1 MLTTFSAGATKQI
14 PSRAILAVELGWGGG
29 NRDHHERMTMLL
41 ERQSQLAQLDNL
53 LTEAARG
60 RGRVAALSGEA
71 GAGKSTLVDAF
82 VSGAGQEARIFR
94 SACEDLSIP
103 DPLGP
108 LYDLAREAQWAM
120 PQAVDARQ
128 GQRLPLFSDA
138 LDVFEARTGATL
150 LVIEDLHWADD
161 ATLDFVRFLGR
172 RIANTHIV
180 LLVTARTDRSEG
192 QMRVR
197 RALGEIPSG
206 SVARIDVPL
215 LSEAAVLSL
224 ADAAGRDGDAIYR
237 ATAGNAFFV
246 TELLSAE
253 NETALPASVRDAV
266 LARAERLSAG
276 ARSMLDAVS
285 VFPRRADAWALQG
298 LCGVASAGQLAE
310 CVSNGLLDDL
320 GDGYAFRHDIARRAI
335 ETMLTTSHRRE
346 FNQRALTAMLE
357 KGDIATAR
365 LVHHAV
371 EAHNLEAVRELA
383 PVAAREASRIGA
395 HRDAAGYYEV
405 ALRQADGLPM
415 EERAGLYENY
425 AFECHLIGRIAEAI
439 EAQQQARALQRAL
452 GNTLKEGDSLR
463 CLSRFAY
470 LMGDREAADQF
481 GAQAVALLE
490 TTPAGPELAM
500 AYSNLSQLA
509 MLAERLDE
517 TLSLGDKAIR
527 LAEQV
532 DRPDIVCHALNNVGA
547 AEQWLDLPSARLHL
561 ARSLEIALEQN
572 FQEHVARAFTNCAC
586 SEMNQLDY
594 NQAQSFLDRGI
605 DYCVENDLATWRDY
619 MRGVRA
625 QLLLRY
631 GRWDEAAAE
640 ALEVVTN
647 DRAAAL
653 VRYPALVAL
662 AKLRLR
668 RGDPSA
674 EPLLAEMKRFL
685 EKGAE
690 LQRLLPYAAVVAE
703 QAWLGEAEEDEALRL
718 IDLAES
724 LSPKPAVFAELAS
737 WRRLLVPAIG
747 PGDTSGMAAPYRM
760 LLEGDWQG
768 AADLWAAMD
777 APFERGLALVQGDEA
792 AQRSALEIFENLGA
806 RPVAQHVRDLM
817 RRNGVN
823 HIARGPRRTTRANS
837 AGLTLRQMEVLQ
849 LIERGFS
856 NKRIADHLAISP
868 KTVDHH
874 VSAVLGKLDAI
885 SRGEATAAARD
896 SGLI

>member
-1 MLTTFSAGATKQI
+1 
-14 PSRAILAVELGWGGG
+14 
-29 NRDHHERMTMLL
+29 MLL
-41 ERQSQLAQLDNL
+41 ERQTQLEQLDGL
-53 LTEAARG
+53 LAEAARG
-60 RGRVAALSGEA
+60 RGSVVALSGEA
-71 GAGKSTLVDAF
+71 GAGKTALVEAF
-82 VSGAGQEARIFR
+82 VAGAAKATRILR

-120 PQAVDARQ
+120 PQAIDARQ
-128 GQRLPLFSDA
+128 GQRLPLFSGA
-138 LDVFEARTGATL
+138 LDVFETRTQPTL

-172 RIANTHIV
+172 RIANTHILV
-180 LLVTARTDRSEG
+180 LLTARTDRSEG
-192 QMRVR
+192 QARVR

-206 SVARIDVPL
+206 NVARIDVPL

-224 ADAAGRDGDAIYR
+224 ASAAGRDGDAIYR
-237 ATAGNAFFV
+237 VTAGNAFFV
-246 TELLSAE
+246 TELLCAD
-253 NETALPASVRDAV
+253 NEMTPPASVRDAV
-266 LARAERLSAG
+266 VARAERLSAG

-320 GDGYAFRHDIARRAI
+320 GDGYAFRHEIARRAI
-335 ETMLTTSHRRE
+335 EMMLTTSYRRL
-346 FNQRALTAMLE
+346 FNQRALSALLE
-357 KGDIATAR
+357 NGGVATAR

-371 EAHNLEAVRELA
+371 EAHNFEAVREFA
-383 PVAAREASRIGA
+383 PIAAREASRVGA

-405 ALRQADGLPM
+405 ALRQADTLPV
-415 EERAGLYENY
+415 EERAGLYEQY
-425 AFECHLIGRIAEAI
+425 AFECHLIARIDEAI
-439 EAQQQARALQRAL
+439 KAQEQARALQKAL

-463 CLSRFAY
+463 WLSRFAY
-470 LMGDREAADQF
+470 LLGDRPAADLF

-490 TTPAGPELAM
+490 AVPASAELAM

-517 TLSLGDKAIR
+517 TLSLGGRAIE
-527 LAEQV
+527 LAEQL
-532 DRPDIVCHALNNVGA
+532 DRQDVVCHALNNVGA
-547 AEQWLDLPSARLHL
+547 AEQWLDLASSRLHL

-572 FQEHVARAFTNCAC
+572 FQEHAARAFTNCAC
-586 SEMNQLDY
+586 GEINQLGY
-594 NQAQSFLDRGI
+594 SQAQSFLDRGI

-625 QLLLRY
+625 QLLLRQGY
-631 GRWDEAAAE
+631 WNEAAAE
-640 ALEVVTN
+640 ALDVISN
-647 DRAAAL
+647 DQATAL

-662 AKLRLR
+662 VKLRLR

-674 EPLLAEMKRFL
+674 EPLLAEMNRFL
-685 EKGAE
+685 ERGAE
-690 LQRLLPYAAVVAE
+690 LQRLLPYAAIVAE
-703 QAWLGEAEEDEALRL
+703 QAWLGEAEITEALRL
-718 IDLAES
+718 IDLAET
-724 LSPKPAVFAELAS
+724 LSPTRAMFAELAS
-737 WRRLLVPAIG
+737 WRQILSAG
-747 PGDTSGMAAPYRM
+747 SDAGDTAGMAAPYRM
-760 LLEGDWQG
+760 LLAGDWQG
-768 AADLWAAMD
+768 AAAVWADLN
-777 APFERGLALVQGDEA
+777 APYERALALAQGDEP
-792 AQRSALEIFENLGA
+792 AQRAALEIFETLGA
-806 RPVAQHVRDLM
+806 KPVASHVREIM
-817 RRNGVN
+817 RRNGVIR
-823 HIARGPRRTTRANS
+823 IARGPRQTTRANS
-837 AGLTLRQMEVLQ
+837 AGLTQRQMEVLQ

-856 NKRIADHLAISP
+856 NKRIAEHLTISP

>member
-1 MLTTFSAGATKQI
+1 
-14 PSRAILAVELGWGGG
+14 
-29 NRDHHERMTMLL
+29 MTMLL
-41 ERQSQLAQLDNL
+41 ERQEQLAQLDGL
-53 LTEAARG
+53 LAQAGRG
-60 RGRVAALSGEA
+60 RGHVAALSGEA
-71 GAGKSTLVDAF
+71 GAGKSALVEAF
-82 VSGAGQEARIFR
+82 IGETGARAQIFR

-120 PQAVDARQ
+120 PQAVDARR
-128 GQRLPLFSDA
+128 GERLPLFSDA

-172 RIANTHIV
+172 RIANTHI
-180 LLVTARTDRSEG
+180 LLLLTARTDRSEG

-197 RALGEIPSG
+197 RALGEIPAA

-224 ADAAGRDGDAIYR
+224 AGAAGRDGDAIYR

-246 TELLSAE
+246 TELLSCE
-253 NETALPASVRDAV
+253 CETALPASVRDAV

-285 VFPRRADAWALQG
+285 VFPRRADAWALAG

-320 GDGYAFRHDIARRAI
+320 GDAYAFRHEIARHAI
-335 ETMLTTSHRRE
+335 ETMLTTSHRRA
-346 FNQRALTAMLE
+346 FNQRALSALLE
-357 KGDIATAR
+357 RGDVATAR

-371 EAHNLEAVRELA
+371 EAHNLETVRALA
-383 PVAAREASRIGA
+383 PVAAREASRVGA

-405 ALRQADGLPM
+405 ALRQADTLPAQ
-415 EERAGLYENY
+415 ERAGLYEQY
-425 AFECHLIGRIAEAI
+425 AFECHLIARIDEAI
-439 EAQQQARALQRAL
+439 KAQEQARALRQAL
-452 GNTLKEGDSLR
+452 GDSLKEGDSLR
-463 CLSRFAY
+463 WLSRFAY
-470 LMGDREAADQF
+470 LLGDRQAADRF

-490 TTPAGPELAM
+490 AVGPSAELAM

-509 MLAERLDE
+509 MLAERLHE
-517 TLSLGDKAIR
+517 ALSLGSRAIE
-527 LAEQV
+527 LAERLN
-532 DRPDIVCHALNNVGA
+532 RPDVVCHALNNVGA
-547 AEQWLDLPSARLHL
+547 AEQWLDLASSRRHL
-561 ARSLEIALEQN
+561 ARSLEIALQEN
-572 FQEHVARAFTNCAC
+572 FQEHAARAFTNCAC
-586 SEMNQLDY
+586 GGMNQLDY
-594 NQAQSFLDRGI
+594 REAQSFLDRGI

-619 MRGVRA
+619 MHGVRA
-625 QLLLRY
+625 QLRLRQ
-631 GRWDEAAAE
+631 GCWDEAASE
-640 ALEVVTN
+640 ALDVIGN
-647 DRAAAL
+647 DQATAL

-685 EKGAE
+685 EKGTE

-703 QAWLGEAEEDEALRL
+703 QAWLGQADKEEALRF
-718 IDLAES
+718 IGLAEG
-724 LSPKPAVFAELAS
+724 LSPTRAVFAELAV
-737 WRRLLVPAIG
+737 WRQMLAPDVD
-747 PGDTSGMAAPYRM
+747 PGDTASMALPYKMLLTGDWRGAASAWAELDAPY
-760 LLEGDWQG
+760 
-768 AADLWAAMD
+768 
-777 APFERGLALVQGDEA
+777 ERALALAQGDEA
-792 AQRSALEIFENLGA
+792 AQRIALETFEALGA
-806 RPVAQHVRDLM
+806 RPVAQHVRDIM
-817 RRNGVN
+817 RRSGVI
-823 HIARGPRRTTRANS
+823 HIARGPRRSTRANR
-837 AGLTLRQMEVLQ
+837 AGLTERQMEVLQ
-849 LIERGFS
+849 LIERGLS
-856 NKRIADHLAISP
+856 NKRIAEHLAISP

-874 VSAVLGKLDAI
+874 VSAVLGKLEAV

>member
-1 MLTTFSAGATKQI
+1 MI
-14 PSRAILAVELGWGGG
+14 
-29 NRDHHERMTMLL
+29 MLL
-41 ERQSQLAQLDNL
+41 ERQTQLEQLDGL
-53 LTEAARG
+53 LAEAARG
-60 RGRVAALSGEA
+60 RGSVVALSGEA
-71 GAGKSTLVDAF
+71 GAGKTALVEAF
-82 VSGAGQEARIFR
+82 VAGAAKATRILR

-120 PQAVDARQ
+120 PQAIDARQ
-128 GQRLPLFSDA
+128 GQRLPLFSGA
-138 LDVFEARTGATL
+138 LDVFETRTQPTL

-172 RIANTHIV
+172 RIANTHILV
-180 LLVTARTDRSEG
+180 LLTARTDRSEG
-192 QMRVR
+192 QARVR

-206 SVARIDVPL
+206 NVARIDVPL

-224 ADAAGRDGDAIYR
+224 ASAAGRDGDAIYR
-237 ATAGNAFFV
+237 VTAGNAFFV
-246 TELLSAE
+246 TELLCAD
-253 NETALPASVRDAV
+253 NEMTPPASVRDAV
-266 LARAERLSAG
+266 VARAERLSAG

-320 GDGYAFRHDIARRAI
+320 GDGYAFRHEIARRAI
-335 ETMLTTSHRRE
+335 EMMLTTSYRRL
-346 FNQRALTAMLE
+346 FNQRALSALLE
-357 KGDIATAR
+357 NGGVATAR

-371 EAHNLEAVRELA
+371 EAHNFEAVREFA
-383 PVAAREASRIGA
+383 PIAAREASRVGA

-405 ALRQADGLPM
+405 ALRQADTLPV
-415 EERAGLYENY
+415 EERAGLYEQY
-425 AFECHLIGRIAEAI
+425 AFECHLIARIDEAI
-439 EAQQQARALQRAL
+439 KAQEQARALQKAL

-463 CLSRFAY
+463 WLSRFAY
-470 LMGDREAADQF
+470 LLGDRPAADLF

-490 TTPAGPELAM
+490 AVPASAELAM

-517 TLSLGDKAIR
+517 TLSLGGRAIE
-527 LAEQV
+527 LAEQL
-532 DRPDIVCHALNNVGA
+532 DRQDVVCHALNNVGA
-547 AEQWLDLPSARLHL
+547 AEQWLDLASSRLHL

-572 FQEHVARAFTNCAC
+572 FQEHAARAFTNCAC
-586 SEMNQLDY
+586 GEINQLGY
-594 NQAQSFLDRGI
+594 SQAQSFLDRGI

-625 QLLLRY
+625 QLLLRQGY
-631 GRWDEAAAE
+631 WNEAAAE
-640 ALEVVTN
+640 ALDVISN
-647 DRAAAL
+647 DQATAL

-662 AKLRLR
+662 VKLRLR

-674 EPLLAEMKRFL
+674 EPLLAEMNRFL
-685 EKGAE
+685 ERGAE
-690 LQRLLPYAAVVAE
+690 LQRLLPYAAIVAE
-703 QAWLGEAEEDEALRL
+703 QAWLGEAEIAEALRL
-718 IDLAES
+718 IDLAET
-724 LSPKPAVFAELAS
+724 LSPTRAMFAELAS
-737 WRRLLVPAIG
+737 WRQILSAG
-747 PGDTSGMAAPYRM
+747 SDAGDTAGMAAPYRM
-760 LLEGDWQG
+760 LLAGDWQG
-768 AADLWAAMD
+768 AAAVWADLN
-777 APFERGLALVQGDEA
+777 APYERALALAQGDEP
-792 AQRSALEIFENLGA
+792 AQRAALEIFETLGA
-806 RPVAQHVRDLM
+806 KPVASHVREIM
-817 RRNGVN
+817 RRNGVIR
-823 HIARGPRRTTRANS
+823 IARGPRQTTRANS
-837 AGLTLRQMEVLQ
+837 AGLTQRQMEVLQ

-856 NKRIADHLAISP
+856 NKRIAEHLTISP

>member
-1 MLTTFSAGATKQI
+1 
-14 PSRAILAVELGWGGG
+14 
-29 NRDHHERMTMLL
+29 MLL
-41 ERQSQLAQLDNL
+41 ERQTQLEQLDGL
-53 LTEAARG
+53 LAEAARG
-60 RGRVAALSGEA
+60 RGSVVALSGEA
-71 GAGKSTLVDAF
+71 GAGKTALVEAF
-82 VSGAGQEARIFR
+82 VAGAAKATRILR

-120 PQAVDARQ
+120 PQAIDARQ
-128 GQRLPLFSDA
+128 GQRLPLFSGA
-138 LDVFEARTGATL
+138 LDVFETRTQPTL

-172 RIANTHIV
+172 RIANTHILV
-180 LLVTARTDRSEG
+180 LLTARTDRSEG
-192 QMRVR
+192 QARVR

-206 SVARIDVPL
+206 NVARIDVPL

-224 ADAAGRDGDAIYR
+224 ASAAGRDGDAIYR
-237 ATAGNAFFV
+237 VTAGNAFFV
-246 TELLSAE
+246 TELLCAD
-253 NETALPASVRDAV
+253 NEMTPPASVRDAV
-266 LARAERLSAG
+266 VARAERLSAG

-320 GDGYAFRHDIARRAI
+320 GDGYAFRHEIARRAI
-335 ETMLTTSHRRE
+335 EMMLTTSYRRL
-346 FNQRALTAMLE
+346 FNQRALSALLE
-357 KGDIATAR
+357 NGGVATAR

-371 EAHNLEAVRELA
+371 EAHNFEAVREFA
-383 PVAAREASRIGA
+383 PIAAREASRVGA

-405 ALRQADGLPM
+405 ALRQADTLPV
-415 EERAGLYENY
+415 EERAGLYEQY
-425 AFECHLIGRIAEAI
+425 AFECHLIARIDEAI
-439 EAQQQARALQRAL
+439 KAQEQARALQKAL

-463 CLSRFAY
+463 WLSRFAY
-470 LMGDREAADQF
+470 LLGDRPAADLF

-490 TTPAGPELAM
+490 AVPASAELAM

-517 TLSLGDKAIR
+517 TLSLGGRAIE
-527 LAEQV
+527 LAEQL
-532 DRPDIVCHALNNVGA
+532 DRQDVVCHALNNVGA
-547 AEQWLDLPSARLHL
+547 AEQWLDLASSRLHL

-572 FQEHVARAFTNCAC
+572 FQEHAARAFTNCAC
-586 SEMNQLDY
+586 GEINQLGY
-594 NQAQSFLDRGI
+594 SQAQSFLDRGI

-625 QLLLRY
+625 QLLLRQGY
-631 GRWDEAAAE
+631 WNEAAAE
-640 ALEVVTN
+640 ALDVISN
-647 DRAAAL
+647 DQATAL

-662 AKLRLR
+662 VKLRLR

-674 EPLLAEMKRFL
+674 EPLLAEMNRFL
-685 EKGAE
+685 ERGAE
-690 LQRLLPYAAVVAE
+690 LQRLLPYAAIVAE
-703 QAWLGEAEEDEALRL
+703 QAWLGEAEIAEALRL
-718 IDLAES
+718 IDLAET
-724 LSPKPAVFAELAS
+724 LSPTRAMFAELAS
-737 WRRLLVPAIG
+737 WRQILSAG
-747 PGDTSGMAAPYRM
+747 SDAGDTAGMAAPYRM
-760 LLEGDWQG
+760 LLAGDWQG
-768 AADLWAAMD
+768 AAAVWADLN
-777 APFERGLALVQGDEA
+777 APYERALALAQGDEP
-792 AQRSALEIFENLGA
+792 AQRAALEIFETLGA
-806 RPVAQHVRDLM
+806 KPVASHVREIM
-817 RRNGVN
+817 RRNGVIR
-823 HIARGPRRTTRANS
+823 IARGPRQTTRANS
-837 AGLTLRQMEVLQ
+837 AGLTQRQMEVLQ

-856 NKRIADHLAISP
+856 NKRIAEHLTISP

>member
-1 MLTTFSAGATKQI
+1 
-14 PSRAILAVELGWGGG
+14 
-29 NRDHHERMTMLL
+29 MLL
-41 ERQSQLAQLDNL
+41 ERQTQLEQLGGFLSQ
-53 LTEAARG
+53 AARG
-60 RGRVAALSGEA
+60 CGHVAALSGEA
-71 GAGKSTLVDAF
+71 GAGKSALVEAF
-82 VSGAGQEARIFR
+82 AGSVADGARIFR

-120 PQAVDARQ
+120 PQAVAARR
-128 GQRLPLFSDA
+128 GERLPLFSDA
-138 LDVFEARTGATL
+138 LDVFETRTQPTL

-172 RIANTHIV
+172 RIANTHILV
-180 LLVTARTDRSEG
+180 LLTARTDRSEG

-197 RALGEIPSG
+197 RALGEIPAG
-206 SVARIDVPL
+206 NVARIDVPL

-224 ADAAGRDGDAIYR
+224 AAGAGRDGDAIYR

-276 ARSMLDAVS
+276 ARAMLDAVS
-285 VFPRRADAWALQG
+285 VFPRRADAWALTG

-310 CVSNGLLDDL
+310 CVANGLLDDL
-320 GDGYAFRHDIARRAI
+320 GDAYAFRHEIARRAI
-335 ETMLTTSHRRE
+335 EAMLTTSHRRE
-346 FNQRALTAMLE
+346 FNQRALSALLE
-357 KGDIATAR
+357 RGDIATAR

-371 EAHNLEAVRELA
+371 EAHNLETVRELA
-383 PVAAREASRIGA
+383 PVAAREASRVGA

-405 ALRQADGLPM
+405 ALRQADSLPE
-415 EERAGLYENY
+415 EERAGLYEQY
-425 AFECHLIGRIAEAI
+425 AFECHLIGRIDEAI
-439 EAQQQARALQRAL
+439 KAQQQARALHQAL
-452 GNTLKEGDSLR
+452 GNVLKEGDSLR

-470 LMGDREAADQF
+470 LMGDRHAADLF

-490 TTPAGPELAM
+490 TAPAGPELAM

-517 TLSLGDKAIR
+517 TLSLGARAIE
-527 LAEQV
+527 LAEAAN
-532 DRPDIVCHALNNVGA
+532 RPDIVCHALNNVGA
-547 AEQWLDLPSARLHL
+547 AEQWLDLDSGRLHL
-561 ARSLEIALEQN
+561 ARSLEIALAQN
-572 FQEHVARAFTNCAC
+572 FQEHAARAFTNCAC
-586 SEMNQLDY
+586 SGMNQLEY
-594 NQAQSFLDRGI
+594 SEAQSFLDRGI

-625 QLLLRY
+625 QLLLRH
-631 GRWDEAAAE
+631 GRWDEAGAE
-640 ALEVVTN
+640 ALEVLTGTH
-647 DRAAAL
+647 AAAL

-662 AKLRLR
+662 SRLRVR

-674 EPLLAEMKRFL
+674 EPLLAEMKQFL

-690 LQRLLPYAAVVAE
+690 LQRLLAYAAVIAE
-703 QAWLGEAEEDEALRL
+703 QAWLGEADKDEALRL
-718 IDLAES
+718 ISLAES
-724 LSPKPAVFAELAS
+724 LSPTRAVFAELAG
-737 WRRLLVPAIG
+737 WRQMLEPDVD
-747 PGDTSGMAAPYRM
+747 PGDIAGMAAPYRM
-760 LLEGDWQG
+760 LLADDWRG
-768 AADLWAAMD
+768 AADAWADLD
-777 APFERGLALVQGDEA
+777 APYERALALAQGDEA
-792 AQRSALEIFENLGA
+792 AQRTALEVFEALGA
-806 RPVAQHVRDLM
+806 RPVASHVRDTM
-817 RRNGVN
+817 RQNGVI

-837 AGLTLRQMEVLQ
+837 AGLTQRQMEVLQ
-849 LIERGFS
+849 LIERGLS
-856 NKRIADHLAISP
+856 NKRIAEHLAISP

-874 VSAVLGKLDAI
+874 VSAVLGKLDAV